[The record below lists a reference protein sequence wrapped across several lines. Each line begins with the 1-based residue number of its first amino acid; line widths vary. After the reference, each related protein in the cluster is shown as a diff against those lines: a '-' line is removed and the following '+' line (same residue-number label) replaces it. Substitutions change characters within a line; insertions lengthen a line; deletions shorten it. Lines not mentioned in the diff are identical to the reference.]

1 MTKQSHSNGKKADP
15 LLSLMDSNQSLASSL
30 SVPDGSLVGRMQECD
45 AITRYFKDENR
56 RLVTLAGM
64 GGIGK
69 TSIAR
74 KVAKILGPYF
84 AHGSVFVPLA
94 PIASVDLLVPAL
106 SSAVGYTFYDGETPK
121 VQLLKFLIRRE
132 QLLILDNFE
141 HLMDGA
147 GLLAEILQAA
157 PGVRLLVT
165 SRERLN
171 LREEWVLDVHGLD
184 YRHTDAFVE
193 EITDA
198 MQLFLV
204 CARRVKANFRIT
216 ETNKTDILRICQLVE
231 GVPLAIELA
240 AAWVRFLSC
249 QAIGDE
255 IEKSLDFLTTR
266 LRDTP
271 QKHRS
276 IRMVFAHSYDLL
288 TADEQQ
294 MFNKLTVFSGGFQR
308 EAATAVAGADLASLA
323 DLVDKSL
330 LRMDSQGRYDMHE
343 LLRQFGN
350 EKLKSSGIG
359 EQTLEAHSAYFA
371 EFMDSRCDDLKG
383 RRQLD
388 AISEIKIDFEN
399 VRTAWNWATDH
410 KSEIMLMQMIESLW
424 VFCECTERHP
434 ERTALFH
441 YAEQR
446 FATINDAE
454 PEPLWGRLL
463 ARSDPTQSQ
472 LETALQIARQN
483 HDEAEVAFCLIFLAR
498 EAYKV
503 REFERAKQLLEESLA
518 IYTELDNR
526 YGMAKVYQF
535 LFSSVPSA
543 DWDEFKIYGETAHNL
558 CREIG
563 DEVGMAWSLAVVAT
577 HHGRLGDLAA
587 CERFWLERV
596 ELGYKMGNL
605 GLVGTTYGH
614 LGHKV
619 YFLQGDFEKTRMA
632 ADEAYRI
639 GLLLSQDHI
648 VAWAVVT
655 YSLLEIIQENYE
667 ESQHLC
673 HHGKN
678 LTDSHFVRG
687 LAEWSLAL
695 AACGIEDYEAAQ
707 RHLVEASIFLDTIM
721 GLVGISAGLPVVAM
735 ILHQHG
741 QSVRA
746 TELLALAMTHPAGA
760 VGWMKEWSL
769 VDRFRAALEN
779 KLGSHVYQEAWEQG
793 EKLNYE
799 AETATMQII
808 LEKFIFAPETKSTQP
823 LINPLTKREM
833 EVLEA
838 VAKGLKN
845 REIAEDLVISY
856 KTVKTHV
863 SRILH
868 KLDVKSRTAAV
879 AKGRDLKLLD

>member
-1 MTKQSHSNGKKADP
+1 M
-15 LLSLMDSNQSLASSL
+15 
-30 SVPDGSLVGRMQECD
+30 GSLVGRLQECD
-45 AITRYFKDENR
+45 VITRYFRDENR

-74 KVAKILGPYF
+74 KVAKILGPDF

-106 SSAVGYTFYDGETPK
+106 ASAVGYTFYDGETPK
-121 VQLLKFLIRRE
+121 VQLLKFMSRRE

-141 HLMDGA
+141 HLIDDA
-147 GLLAEILQAA
+147 GLIAEILQAA

-216 ETNKTDILRICQLVE
+216 ETNKADIVRICQLVE

-255 IEKSLDFLTTR
+255 IEKSFDFLTAR
-266 LRDTP
+266 LRDIP

-294 MFNKLTVFSGGFQR
+294 MFNKLTVFSGGFSR
-308 EAATAVAGADLASLA
+308 KAAAAVAGADLASLA

-343 LLRQFGN
+343 LLRQFGA
-350 EKLKSSGIG
+350 EKLGSSGLG

-371 EFMDSRCDDLKG
+371 EFMDDRCDDLKG

-399 VRTAWNWATDH
+399 VRTAWNWAADH
-410 KSEIMLMQMIESLW
+410 KSEVMLMQMVETLW
-424 VFCECTERHP
+424 IFCDCTERHP
-434 ERTALFH
+434 ERNALFH

-446 FATINDAE
+446 FAPINDAE
-454 PEPLWGRLL
+454 PEPLWGHLL

-483 HDEAEVAFCLIFLAR
+483 HDEAEVAFSLIPLASK
-498 EAYKV
+498 AYKD
-503 REFERAKQLLEESLA
+503 REFDRAKQLLEESLA
-518 IYTELDNR
+518 IYIDLGDR
-526 YGMAKVYQF
+526 FGMARVYRF

-543 DWDEFKIYGETAHNL
+543 DWDEFKSYGETAHNL

-587 CERFWLERV
+587 CSERFWLERV

-639 GLLLSQDHI
+639 GSMFSYDYI
-648 VAWAVVT
+648 VAWAMVT
-655 YSLLEIIQENYE
+655 YSLLEIIQENYQ
-667 ESQHLC
+667 ESQRFC
-673 HHGKN
+673 YEGTD
-678 LTDSHFVRG
+678 LTDLHFVGG
-687 LAEWSLAL
+687 LSQWCLAL

-707 RHLVEASIFLDTIM
+707 RHLVEASVFLDTIM

-735 ILHQHG
+735 ILHEHG
-741 QSVRA
+741 QSVCA
-746 TELLALAMTHPAGA
+746 VELLALAFTRPVGA
-760 VGWMKEWSL
+760 SEWMK
-769 VDRFRAALEN
+769 
-779 KLGSHVYQEAWEQG
+779 K
-793 EKLNYE
+793 
-799 AETATMQII
+799 M
-808 LEKFIFAPETKSTQP
+808 
-823 LINPLTKREM
+823 
-833 EVLEA
+833 
-838 VAKGLKN
+838 
-845 REIAEDLVISY
+845 
-856 KTVKTHV
+856 
-863 SRILH
+863 
-868 KLDVKSRTAAV
+868 AAV
-879 AKGRDLKLLD
+879 RSLSSSVGE